1 VKERGSLNLFA
12 VLICLGL
19 GWGLTIPL
27 GKVAVSEGYRH
38 FGLIFWQQVIGI
50 VLLGAVTLA
59 RRRRLPLG
67 MAQLRLYLV
76 VAVIGTV
83 LPNSASFTAA
93 IHLPA
98 GVISIIMSLIPMLAF
113 PIALALG
120 NERFAWRRLAGLLL
134 GLLGV
139 LILVVPGASLPNRA
153 MVAFVP
159 LSLAAA
165 ALYALEGNVVA
176 RWGTQG
182 ADAVQVLLGASLI
195 GAVLVLPLALATGQF
210 IDPRPPWGLPDL
222 ALVAS
227 SCVHAAVYATYVWL
241 VGRAGSVFAAQ
252 VSYIVTAAGVGW
264 AMALLGER
272 YPGGVWIAMAV
283 LLCGVFLVQPR
294 PKGGLVAAP
303 RDARL

>member
-1 VKERGSLNLFA
+1 M
-12 VLICLGL
+12 VLICLGV

-38 FGLIFWQQVIGI
+38 FGLIFWQQAIGI

-67 MAQLRLYLV
+67 LAQVRLYLV

-98 GVISIIMSLIPMLAF
+98 GVISVVMSLIPMFAF
-113 PIALALG
+113 PIALAMG
-120 NERFAWRRLAGLLL
+120 NEGFAWRRCFGLLL
-134 GLLGV
+134 GLVGV
-139 LILVVPGASLPNRA
+139 LILVAPGAALPDRA
-153 MVAFVP
+153 LVAFVP

-165 ALYALEGNVVA
+165 ALYGLEGNIVA
-176 RWGTQG
+176 KWGTYG
-182 ADAVQVLLGASLI
+182 LDAVQVLLGASLI

-210 IDPRPPWGLPDL
+210 IDPRAPWGLPDL

-227 SCVHAAVYATYVWL
+227 SCIHACVYATYVWL

-264 AMALLGER
+264 AMVLLDER
-272 YPGGVWIAMAV
+272 YSGALWLAMLV
-283 LLCGVFLVQPR
+283 LLSGVFLVQPR
-294 PKGGLVAAP
+294 PRTGLVAAP
-303 RDARL
+303 GHARV